1 MNTNLGLIGKKLG
14 NTQIFQEDGTVVRV
28 TAIKAGPCVVV
39 GKRTPAKD
47 GYSALQLG
55 FGTRRPKR
63 VRKPVAGQLKAL
75 GDRPAPQIIK
85 EFRIPEELLER
96 FEIGQELKASDIFR
110 PGMFVDVSAKSKGR
124 GFAGVIKRHNFA
136 GAGSISHGTHE
147 YKRHGGAI
155 GMNMTPGRTLANMK
169 MPGHY
174 GDKRVTVL
182 NLHVAKVV
190 DEDNV
195 VLVEGGVPGPRNGLV
210 SVRGAV
216 KKKPA
221 PAPLLEQ
228 GGEKAAGA

>member
-14 NTQIFQEDGTVVRV
+14 NTQIFLEDGTVTRV
-28 TAIKAGPCVVV
+28 TAIQAGPCVVT

-55 FGTRRPKR
+55 FGERRKTR

-75 GDRPAPQIIK
+75 GDRPAPEVVREI
-85 EFRIPEELLER
+85 RITEDLLDH
-96 FEIGQELKASDIFR
+96 FEVGQELKASDIFK
-110 PGMFVDVSAKSKGR
+110 PGMFVDVSAKNKGR

-136 GAGSISHGTHE
+136 GAGTVSHGTHE

-182 NLHVAKVV
+182 NLHVAQVR

-195 VLVEGGVPGPRNGLV
+195 VLVEGSVPGARQGV
-210 SVRGAV
+210 VTVRAAV
-216 KKKPA
+216 KKKPVT
-221 PAPLLEQ
+221 APLLEQ
-228 GGEKAAGA
+228 GGEAAGA